1 MFEFLPNFNPFIP
14 KKKSARFLN
23 DLAFQE
29 VFFRITNVALSR
41 FKWNNLP
48 DTCNER
54 ALEMTLYYYGVAL
67 FFNDANLGYAHT
79 PVNLIG
85 PFNIYYESIRRFAYS
100 FQYNKE
106 YSIDNS
112 VVIRCNKTMTPDYFV
127 TMNYAA
133 KIADAMRSIDVHT
146 QTIKRPYALACREKD
161 RKSVEAAINN
171 VSDNEVAIFGTNEIM
186 DGKNISVLN
195 LNTQCFLSDMW
206 ANVKNYFN
214 QCYSALGVNN
224 SFTEKRER
232 MIVPESTGEANV
244 IRHTLE
250 SEYEE
255 RKRACELINKMFG
268 LNIDVKINEE
278 IFEEVEEDINDV
290 PNDNV

>member
-1 MFEFLPNFNPFIP
+1 MFEFLPNFNPCIP
-14 KKKSARFLN
+14 KKKSARLLN

-67 FFNDANLGYAHT
+67 FFNDADLGYAHT

-112 VVIRCNKTMTPDYFV
+112 VIIRCNKTMTPDYFI

-268 LNIDVKINEE
+268 LNISVKINEE